1 MTQTRKMKEK
11 KRKNLLNSLLLI
23 SVFFPFFPF
32 SVRPN
37 EKRGKKKKLPSLVC
51 WAPRRMRKKQQTN
64 KEEQMKDKW
73 ADIGETK
80 GAAAKLMK
88 RRKRSG
94 SAPFASD
101 ARARS
106 RRARKVSRLEQK
118 KKLTW
123 VQAPRLSSSSPTFF
137 LHSSSSCVSHQS
149 LRPRWLDLHLI
160 QLVSGIS
167 AAAENSAHLSEAAP
181 SLDPR

>member
-1 MTQTRKMKEK
+1 
-11 KRKNLLNSLLLI
+11 
-23 SVFFPFFPF
+23 
-32 SVRPN
+32 
-37 EKRGKKKKLPSLVC
+37 
-51 WAPRRMRKKQQTN
+51 
-64 KEEQMKDKW
+64 MKDKW

-118 KKLTW
+118 KADVGSGAKSPAL
-123 VQAPRLSSSSPTFF
+123 LSLPHLPPLLF
-137 LHSSSSCVSHQS
+137 LPHLLPPLLFL
-149 LRPRWLDLHLI
+149 LR
-160 QLVSGIS
+160 VTSK
-167 AAAENSAHLSEAAP
+167 SEA
-181 SLDPR
+181 SLA